1 MSNPTLVIMAAGM
14 GSRYGGLK
22 QMDPMDEQGN
32 VIIDYSLYDA
42 HRAGFND
49 VIFVTKEADLDLFKS
64 TIGKRAESFLN
75 VKYAI
80 QDISDIPKGF
90 TVPKERIKPWG
101 TAHAIYAC
109 RHLIEGPFA
118 VINAD
123 DYYGIEGF
131 SSIYGFLS
139 DENHDSNYVMVGYYL
154 KNTLSE
160 NGHVARGICKLNND
174 TLSSITER
182 THIER
187 VNNEIGYYSEDK
199 WFPLPENTIV
209 SMNMWGF
216 SKDILEEI
224 EKGFSVFLENNLKT
238 NPLSCEY
245 YLPSVVENVLAKGIH
260 QVKVLISEDKWYG
273 VTYKED
279 KPAVVEAF
287 KTMHKNGLYPPNL
300 SY

>member
-49 VIFVTKEADLDLFKS
+49 VIFVTKQSDLDLFKS

-80 QDISDIPKGF
+80 QDISDIPDGF
-90 TVPKERIKPWG
+90 TVPDGRIKPWG

-109 RHLIEGPFA
+109 RHLIKGPFA

-123 DYYGIEGF
+123 DYYGIDSF

-139 DENHDSNYVMVGYYL
+139 KENQDSSYVMVGYYL

-174 TLSSITER
+174 TLCSITER
-182 THIER
+182 THIEKS
-187 VNNEIGYYSEDK
+187 NNEIGYYSEDK
-199 WFPLPENTIV
+199 WFPLPENTVV

-216 SKDILEEI
+216 SRDILDEI
-224 EKGFSVFLENNLKT
+224 EKGFSVFLENNLRT

-245 YLPSVVENVLAKGIH
+245 YLPSVVESVLNGGIH
-260 QVKVLISEDKWYG
+260 QVKVLISEEKWYG

-279 KPAVVEAF
+279 KPSVVKAF
-287 KTMHKNGLYPPNL
+287 KKMREIGLYP
-300 SY
+300 

>member
-101 TAHAIYAC
+101 TGHAIYAC

-160 NGHVARGICKLNND
+160 NGHVARGICELNND

-182 THIER
+182 THIKR

-245 YLPSVVENVLAKGIH
+245 YLPSVVENVLAKGFH